1 MMDLIL
7 TISGGVFLL
16 LGSFLCISSGVGI
29 LRFPDFYTRIH
40 AASVTDLGAS
50 LVLIGLMFY
59 TDEGLVL
66 AKLVLIFCFVLITS
80 PVASHALA
88 KSALHSGLKPL
99 IYAQGK
105 QGE

>member
-1 MMDLIL
+1 MDQLFVI
-7 TISGGVFLL
+7 TGGVFLL

-50 LVLIGLMFY
+50 LVLIGLMFFA
-59 TDEGLVL
+59 DETLVV
-66 AKLVLIFCFVLITS
+66 AKLVMIFLFVIITS

-99 IYAQGK
+99 IFDQKK